1 MLSEK
6 AQKILNNY
14 FNLPF
19 EGFSGVRCPYFNNS
33 RLKQRAQLRVLVGKG
48 TPWEIVEE
56 SKIISVQYHAGLF
69 DKTGHCCLHNEHTG
83 EKITVDQL
91 RKFLIDNNLGIECSG
106 FVTQILRAHF
116 LETKK
121 FDIAH
126 NFYIVSPRHFLRY
139 LISFFRPIENIGV
152 KHYGDDRN
160 ADKIFWDKADCGDV
174 IIMLE
179 TGSKNNINH
188 ILLITEKNNNTIK
201 YAHAR
206 AWNNEGK
213 YGHGVSV
220 GEIKI
225 KNSKGSLLDQQ
236 WVENGF
242 EGEKNETFI
251 EAKQARILEVRR
263 IKF

>member
-1 MLSEK
+1 MLSAQ
-6 AQKILNNY
+6 AQKILNDY

-19 EGFSGVRCPYFNNS
+19 EGLSGVRCPYFNNS

-48 TPWEIVEE
+48 TPAEIVEE
-56 SKIISVQYHAGLF
+56 AKIISVQYHAGIF

-83 EKITVDQL
+83 EKITSDDI

-116 LETKK
+116 LQTKGA
-121 FDIAH
+121 DIARK
-126 NFYIVSPRHFLRY
+126 FFIVSPRHFLRY
-139 LISFFRPIENIGV
+139 LISLLRPVENIGV
-152 KHYGDDRN
+152 KHYSDNRN
-160 ADKIFWDKADCGDV
+160 TEKISWDKAQSGDV
-174 IIMLE
+174 VVMLE
-179 TGSKNNINH
+179 AGTKNNLNH
-188 ILLITEKNNNTIK
+188 ILLITEKTNDTIH

-206 AWNNEGK
+206 AWESEGR
-213 YGHGVSV
+213 YGHGVSQ

-225 KNSKGSLLDQQ
+225 INKIGSLFDQQ
-236 WVENGF
+236 WLEQGQ

-251 EAKQARILEVRR
+251 EAKQAKIFEVRR